1 MIPAGWKQALLGDH
15 VDIFSGEAPAN
26 VTFATERGLPYVKV
40 EDMNACAKYQSES
53 REYVSGVRNPVPSRS
68 VIFPKRGAAIMGN
81 KVRIASTAI
90 AIDTNMM
97 ALSPAA
103 TLDSEFLYYFLMH
116 TKLFKIADTSTIP
129 QINNKHI
136 LPYRFLL
143 PPVAEQIYIAG
154 ILSTWD
160 RAIETTEKL
169 IANSQAQKKALMQQL
184 LTGKKRLPGFS
195 GEWRYERICDSSD
208 RVSRRNDGQGL
219 PILMISSTQ
228 GFVRQDE
235 KFNRYMAGKSADDY
249 ISLRQGEF
257 AYNKGNSK
265 TYEFGCIFPLEGYP
279 EALVPHVYVCF
290 AMKAGYDASF
300 YKVLFESD
308 YLRPQLKRIV
318 KTGVRNNGL
327 LNITPSE
334 FLETTIPVPP
344 WDEQRAISNALSA
357 ASAAVQRLADKLE
370 HLKAEKAALMQ
381 QLLTGK
387 RRVKLPSAQEEAA

>member
-1 MIPAGWKQALLGDH
+1 MIPDGWKQARLGDH
-15 VDIFSGEAPAN
+15 VNIFSGDAPAN
-26 VTFATERGLPYVKV
+26 VTFATDCGLPYVKV
-40 EDMNACAKYQSES
+40 EDMNACAKYQRES
-53 REYVSGVRNPVPSRS
+53 REYVSGIRNPVPSRS
-68 VIFPKRGAAIMGN
+68 IIFPKRGAAIMGN
-81 KVRIASTAI
+81 KVRIAATAI

-103 TLDSEFLYYFLMH
+103 SLDSEFLYYSLTH

-136 LPYRFLL
+136 LPYQFLL
-143 PPVAEQIYIAG
+143 PPVAEQRRIAE

-160 RAIETTEKL
+160 RAIEATEKL
-169 IANSQAQKKALMQQL
+169 IANSQLQKKALMQQL
-184 LTGKKRLPGFS
+184 LTGKKRLPGFA
-195 GEWRYERICDSSD
+195 GEWRFERICDVSD

-219 PILMISSTQ
+219 PILMISSSQ

-265 TYEFGCIFPLEGYP
+265 TYEFGCIFPLENYT

-290 AMKAGYDASF
+290 AMKADHDADF

-334 FLETTIPVPP
+334 FLETTVPVPP
-344 WDEQRAISNALSA
+344 LDEQRAISKTLSA
-357 ASAAVQRLADKLE
+357 ATAVVQRLTGRLE
-370 HLKAEKAALMQ
+370 HLRTEKSALMQ